1 MIYQGSGEKVE
12 DLKIIFLEEE
22 IKDLKKALQEETN
35 RNHYLQQLL
44 DAAQKQAASGQ
55 RSVTEINIR

>member
-1 MIYQGSGEKVE
+1 MICKGSDEKVE

-22 IKDLKKALQEETN
+22 IKDLKKALKEETN

-44 DAAQKQAASGQ
+44 DAAQKQATAAGQ
-55 RSVTEINIR
+55 RSVC